1 MHRGGGSTAV
11 LELEVEGVGE
21 EGGEGGGGVGGPRGA
36 EQLQVRPPA
45 SQQRRCC
52 GGEELEVGGIPAG
65 VRRRVLGE
73 KRAQLRLDGGGGEV
87 QLLEPR
93 HGGT

>member
-45 SQQRRCC
+45 Y
-52 GGEELEVGGIPAG
+52 
-65 VRRRVLGE
+65 
-73 KRAQLRLDGGGGEV
+73 
-87 QLLEPR
+87 
-93 HGGT
+93 